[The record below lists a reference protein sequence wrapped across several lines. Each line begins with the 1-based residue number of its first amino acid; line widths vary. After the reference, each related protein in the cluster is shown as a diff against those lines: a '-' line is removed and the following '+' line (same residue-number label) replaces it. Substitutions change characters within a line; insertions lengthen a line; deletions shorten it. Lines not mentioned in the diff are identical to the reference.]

1 MSFNVNQFKQ
11 FLWLVATYYTDLKVR
26 QRRDPMLEPLGMGGR
41 KKRSGG
47 RGSQQRR
54 KGTGENDVLEAISRM
69 SSYLIL

>member
-1 MSFNVNQFKQ
+1 
-11 FLWLVATYYTDLKVR
+11 
-26 QRRDPMLEPLGMGGR
+26 MLEPLGMGGR

-47 RGSQQRR
+47 RGNQQRR